1 MSLSYRV
8 VGWNANKARY
18 DRVAIGAAVGSVAA
32 VAGVLALRAPALT
45 IETVLIRA
53 LGVTAFALL
62 HVVLAIGPLARLD
75 HRVLPLLYNR
85 RHLGVLTFTF
95 GLAHG
100 LFALIQFHSG
110 GTLDPV
116 VSLLASDP
124 PLTDRGLDASAAFP
138 FQPLGTAALAILF
151 VMAATSHDFWLRNL
165 SPYVWKSLHMGVY
178 VAYGLLVLHV
188 LLGVVQGQT
197 APGVGW
203 GLAAAA
209 ATLLALHGAAAAK
222 EARIDAV
229 PAERE
234 AARLAAEG
242 FVRVCRATDIP
253 DTRARVVRLGD
264 ERVAVYR
271 YDGRVSAIGSV
282 CQHQFGPLGEGK
294 VVGGCVVCPWH
305 GYEYKPDSGASPPPF
320 TEKVPTYRVRVVD
333 GDVLVDPRPLAPG
346 TFVEPARLGGTA

>member
-1 MSLSYRV
+1 MSLSYRP

-18 DRVAIGAAVGSVAA
+18 DRVAIGTAAASTAV

-53 LGVTAFALL
+53 LGATAFALL

-75 HRVLPLLYNR
+75 RRLLPLLYNR
-85 RHLGVLTFTF
+85 RHLGVLTCTY

-116 VSLLASDP
+116 VSLLAGE
-124 PLTDRGLDASAAFP
+124 PLPAAGGLAATAAFP
-138 FQPLGTAALAILF
+138 FQPFGAAALAILF
-151 VMAATSHDFWLRNL
+151 VMAATSHDFWLHNL
-165 SPYVWKSLHMGVY
+165 SPYAWKSLHMAVY
-178 VAYGLLVLHV
+178 PAYGLLVLHV

-197 APGVGW
+197 EPGVGW
-203 GLAAAA
+203 LVGAGAVM
-209 ATLLALHGAAAAK
+209 LLALHVTAA
-222 EARIDAV
+222 
-229 PAERE
+229 
-234 AARLAAEG
+234 LAEG
-242 FVRVCRATDIP
+242 RVDAAPGERDPTRLQADGYVRVCRAEEIP
-253 DTRARVVRLGD
+253 DTRARVIRLGD

-305 GYEYKPDSGASPPPF
+305 GYEYRPDTGASPPPF
-320 TEKVPTYRVRVVD
+320 TETVPTYRVRVAGGEVF
-333 GDVLVDPRPLAPG
+333 VDPRPLPPG
-346 TFVEPARLGGTA
+346 TVVEPARV

>member
-18 DRVAIGAAVGSVAA
+18 DQVAIGTAVASAAV

-62 HVVLAIGPLARLD
+62 HVVLAIGPLVRLD
-75 HRVLPLLYNR
+75 RRLLPLLYNR

-100 LFALIQFHSG
+100 LFALIQFHTG

-116 VSLLASDP
+116 VSLLVGEP
-124 PLTDRGLDASAAFP
+124 FLTDRGVAASAAFP
-138 FQPLGTAALAILF
+138 FQPLGAAALGILF
-151 VMAATSHDFWLRNL
+151 VMAATSHDFWLHNL
-165 SPYVWKSLHMGVY
+165 SPYVWKSLHMCVY

-188 LLGVVQGQT
+188 LLGVLQGQT
-197 APGVGW
+197 APGIGW
-203 GLAAAA
+203 ALAAAA
-209 ATLLALHGAAAAK
+209 TTLLALHGAAAVK
-222 EARIDAV
+222 EARIDAT
-229 PAERE
+229 PAERD
-234 AARLAAEG
+234 AARLAADG
-242 FVRVCRATDIP
+242 FVRVCRATEIP
-253 DTRARVVRLGD
+253 DTRARVIRLGD

-271 YDGRVSAIGSV
+271 YDGKVSAIGSV

-305 GYEYKPDSGASPPPF
+305 GYEYKPDTGASPPPF

-333 GDVLVDPRPLAPG
+333 GDVLVDPRPMPPG
-346 TFVEPARLGGTA
+346 TFVEPARA